1 MKDHLQSLAKQKV
14 KSNMLEKFA
23 LYEQILLRENAKY
36 NLTAITNPDEIR
48 QKHFADSMAILQ
60 IPELA
65 PHLQPGHCLLDVG
78 SGAGFPGVP
87 LKIARPDLHVVLLE
101 ASAKKCAFLQM
112 LGKELKLTAPDGKL
126 ARLAEARTG
135 PRAGLEVHNARAE
148 QAAHNPD
155 LREQFHVVVSRAV
168 AALPVLCE
176 WCLPFV
182 QVGGVFVAYKGTRER
197 TQEELDTAANAIA
210 VLGGE
215 VLYMKHSTGTAG
227 ERTYI
232 IIEKK
237 RETPQ
242 EYPRENRLIKSK
254 PL

>member
-1 MKDHLQSLAKQKV
+1 MKQHLQSLAKDKV
-14 KSNMLEKFA
+14 KTDMLDKFA
-23 LYEQILLRENAKY
+23 LYQDLLLRENAKY

-65 PHLQPGHCLLDVG
+65 PHLQANHCVLDVG

-101 ASAKKCAFLQM
+101 ASAKKCAFLES
-112 LGKELKLTAPDGKL
+112 LAKELKLTAPDGKL
-126 ARLAEARTG
+126 ARLAETRTG

-148 QAAHNPD
+148 EAAHNAD

-182 QVGGVFVAYKGTRER
+182 QLGGVFVAYKGTRDR
-197 TQEELDTAANAIA
+197 TDEELAAAQNAIKL
-210 VLGGE
+210 LGGE
-215 VLYMKHSTGTAG
+215 VLHMQHCAGTSG
-227 ERTYI
+227 ERTTVI
-232 IIEKK
+232 IKK
-237 RETPQ
+237 TAQTPQ
-242 EYPRENRLIKSK
+242 GYPRENRLIKSK

>member
-1 MKDHLQSLAKQKV
+1 MKHHLQSLAKTKV
-14 KSNMLEKFA
+14 KTDILDKFA
-23 LYEQILLRENAKY
+23 LYQDILLRENAKY
-36 NLTAITNPDEIR
+36 NLTAITDPDEIR

-60 IPELA
+60 IPELT
-65 PHLQPGHCLLDVG
+65 PHLQPNHYVLDVG

-112 LGKELKLTAPDGKL
+112 LGKELKLTASDGKL
-126 ARLAEARTG
+126 ARLAESRTG
-135 PRAGLEVHNARAE
+135 PKASLEVHNARAE
-148 QAAHNPD
+148 EAAHNPD
-155 LREQFHVVVSRAV
+155 LREQFHIVVSRAV

-182 QVGGVFVAYKGTRER
+182 QPDGIFVAYKGTPER
-197 TQEELDTAANAIA
+197 TQEELAQAENAINL
-210 VLGGE
+210 LGGQ
-215 VLYMKHSTGTAG
+215 VSQTVSHNTAHG
-227 ERTYI
+227 ERTFVI
-232 IIEKK
+232 IKK
-237 RETPQ
+237 VRETPQ

>member
-1 MKDHLQSLAKQKV
+1 MKQHLQSLAKQKV
-14 KSNMLEKFA
+14 KTDMLDKFA
-23 LYEQILLRENAKY
+23 LYQDILLRENAKY
-36 NLTAITNPDEIR
+36 NLTAITNPDEIK

-65 PHLQPGHCLLDVG
+65 PHLQANHYVLDVG

-101 ASAKKCAFLQM
+101 ASAKKCAFLHM
-112 LGKELKLTAPDGKL
+112 LGKELKLSASDGKL
-126 ARLAEARTG
+126 ARLAETRTG
-135 PRAGLEVHNARAE
+135 PRASLEVHNARAE
-148 QAAHNPD
+148 EAAHNPD

-182 QVGGVFVAYKGTRER
+182 QPGGVFIAYKGTQER
-197 TQEELDTAANAIA
+197 TQEEVIAAQRAIKT
-210 VLGGE
+210 LGGE
-215 VLYMKHSTGTAG
+215 VLQTVARSTTHG
-227 ERTYI
+227 ERTYVI
-232 IIEKK
+232 IKK
-237 RETPQ
+237 THKTPQ
-242 EYPRENRLIKSK
+242 EYPRENRLIKNK

>member
-1 MKDHLQSLAKQKV
+1 MKHHLQSLAKTKAKTQ
-14 KSNMLEKFA
+14 MLEAFA

-36 NLTAITNPDEIR
+36 NLTAITDPEEIK

-60 IPELA
+60 IPELT
-65 PHLQPGHCLLDVG
+65 PHLQPGHCLLDIG

-112 LGKELKLTAPDGKL
+112 LANELKLAAPDGKL
-126 ARLAEARTG
+126 ARLAETRTG

-155 LREQFHVVVSRAV
+155 LREQFHVVTSRAV
-168 AALPVLCE
+168 ATLPVLCE

-182 QVGGVFVAYKGTRER
+182 QLGGVFVAYKGTRER
-197 TQEELDTAANAIA
+197 TQEELTQAENAIKL
-210 VLGGE
+210 LGGE
-215 VLYMKHSTGTAG
+215 LSQIVSRETISG
-227 ERTYI
+227 ERTFVI
-232 IIEKK
+232 IKK
-237 RETPQ
+237 IAKTPP